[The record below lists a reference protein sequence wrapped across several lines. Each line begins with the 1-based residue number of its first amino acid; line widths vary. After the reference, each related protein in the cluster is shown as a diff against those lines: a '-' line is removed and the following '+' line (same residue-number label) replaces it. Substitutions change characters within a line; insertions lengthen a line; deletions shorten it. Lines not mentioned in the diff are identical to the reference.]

1 MSMTRQCAGPV
12 QPRGLDLPAG
22 TVEYTMSRRCPSGGY
37 CFYRLDEPNA
47 GDTCFALGILSLLG
61 ERDADEK
68 TVRFLQDLQYP
79 DGSYP
84 SLSCALFAGWA
95 LRMLHAEALYD
106 PSGYI
111 LRSLPCPDPQTQVI
125 DSLSPFEP
133 LRAWAALA
141 DLYGV
146 ELPPESGKEVTA
158 TVLSF
163 RSETGGFGVPAPT
176 LQDTRMAAEILA
188 FLGHG
193 CDDPGMVSFMDACGD
208 PEFGFLGRPGSKP
221 AFLEQ
226 VHAGLRLSLLLGV
239 APRHID
245 ACREFF
251 WRCTHPSGG
260 FARSVFGG
268 SPTLEYTARAV
279 ESLAILTG
287 FFRGRRDYSFPA
299 PYM

>member
-1 MSMTRQCAGPV
+1 MSMTWQGAGPV
-12 QPRGLDLPAG
+12 PARVPDLPSG
-22 TVEYTMSRRCPSGGY
+22 TVEYVRSRRCPSGGY

-47 GDTCFALGILSLLG
+47 GDTCFALGILSFLG
-61 ERDADEK
+61 EMDADEK
-68 TVRFLQDLQYP
+68 TIRFLQNLQYP

-95 LRMLHAEALYD
+95 LRMLHAEPFHD

-111 LRSLPCPDPQTQVI
+111 LRSLPRPDPRTRVI
-125 DSLSPFEP
+125 DSLSLFEP

-146 ELPPESGKEVTA
+146 KIPPDSGEAVTA

-163 RSETGGFGVPAPT
+163 RSEMGGFGVPVPT
-176 LQDTRMAAEILA
+176 LQDTRIALEILA
-188 FLGHG
+188 FLGQG
-193 CDDPGMVSFMDACGD
+193 CNDGGTVSFMNACGD

-226 VHAGLRLSLLLGV
+226 VHAGLRLALLLGV

-245 ACREFF
+245 ACREFV
-251 WRCTHPSGG
+251 RECGHPSGG
-260 FARSVFGG
+260 FVRSVFGG

-279 ESLAILTG
+279 ESLAILAG
-287 FFRGRRDYSFPA
+287 FSRGRRNYSFPA

>member
-1 MSMTRQCAGPV
+1 MTCHTAGPV
-12 QPRGLDLPAG
+12 LARGLAFLAG
-22 TVEYTMSRRCPSGGY
+22 TVEYVRSRRCPSGGY

-47 GDTCFALGILSLLG
+47 GDTCFALGVLSLLG
-61 ERDADEK
+61 ETDADEK
-68 TVRFLQDLQYP
+68 TVRFLQGLQYP
-79 DGSYP
+79 DGSYA
-84 SLSCALFAGWA
+84 SLSCALFAGWGLLMLGA
-95 LRMLHAEALYD
+95 EPLRD

-111 LRSLPCPDPQTQVI
+111 IRSLPRPDPQTQVV

-146 ELPPESGKEVTA
+146 ELTHAVREEVTA

-163 RSETGGFGVPAPT
+163 RSGTGGFGAPNPT
-176 LQDTRMAAEILA
+176 LQDTRMAAEILS
-188 FLGHG
+188 FLGQG
-193 CDDPGMVSFMDACGD
+193 CDLHETVPFVEACGD

-239 APRHID
+239 APRNIS
-245 ACREFF
+245 ACRVFVQ
-251 WRCTHPSGG
+251 RCAHPSGG
-260 FARSVFGG
+260 FVRSVFGG
-268 SPTLEYTARAV
+268 SPTLEFTARAV
-279 ESLAILTG
+279 ESLAILAG
-287 FFRGRRDYSFPA
+287 FPGGRRDYPFPA

>member
-1 MSMTRQCAGPV
+1 MTQQGGGPV
-12 QPRGLDLPAG
+12 PAGGLDIPAG
-22 TVEYTMSRRCPSGGY
+22 TVEYARSRRCPSGGY

-47 GDTCFALGILSLLG
+47 GDTCFALGILSLMG
-61 ERDADEK
+61 QRDADEK

-79 DGSYP
+79 DGSYA

-95 LRMLHAEALYD
+95 LRMLRAEPLHD
-106 PSGYI
+106 PSEYI
-111 LRSLPCPDPQTQVI
+111 LRSLPRPDPRTKVV
-125 DSLSPFEP
+125 DSLSLFEP
-133 LRAWAALA
+133 LRAWTALA

-146 ELPPESGKEVTA
+146 ELPTGSREEVTA

-163 RSETGGFGVPAPT
+163 RSETGGFGAPGPT

-188 FLGHG
+188 SLGHG
-193 CDDPGMVSFMDACGD
+193 CDDPATVSFVDACGD

-226 VHAGLRLSLLLGV
+226 VHAGLRLSFLLGE
-239 APRHID
+239 APRHAG
-245 ACREFF
+245 ACRDFVR
-251 WRCTHPSGG
+251 RCAHPSGG

-279 ESLAILTG
+279 ESLAILAG
-287 FFRGRRDYSFPA
+287 FSRGRRDYSFPA